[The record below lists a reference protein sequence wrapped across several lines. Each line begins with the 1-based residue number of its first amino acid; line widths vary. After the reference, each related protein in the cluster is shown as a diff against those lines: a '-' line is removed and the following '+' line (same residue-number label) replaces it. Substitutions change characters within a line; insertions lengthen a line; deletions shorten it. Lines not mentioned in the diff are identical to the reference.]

1 MESLEQLEEQA
12 INAALKHQWDEAILL
27 NKQIISL
34 DQVNFGTYLR
44 LGFAYMQK
52 HELAK
57 AKTFYRKILKMQPV
71 NRIAL
76 ENLEKIKILE
86 KRKKT
91 ILNTTNSNLNPNV
104 FLEIPGKTK
113 TVKLVKLGQK
123 EELAGLII
131 GQEVQLKQK
140 KRKIEIRT
148 QQNDYIG
155 SLPDDV
161 SQRLK
166 YFIKEKSTYTCF
178 IKETSLT
185 EVVVFIKEETKGRKV
200 QRYLSFAQNPH
211 TVMSDIKQE
220 ETSEHED
227 EEEWIGVGEEV
238 EVVEKDE
245 DLEHIKQDNYD
256 ESEEE

>member
-76 ENLEKIKILE
+76 ENLEK
-86 KRKKT
+86 
-91 ILNTTNSNLNPNV
+91 S
-104 FLEIPGKTK
+104 
-113 TVKLVKLGQK
+113 
-123 EELAGLII
+123 
-131 GQEVQLKQK
+131 
-140 KRKIEIRT
+140 KIEIRT